1 MNKSTILRS
10 EEARRQAQAALLEAR
25 QQQAQALEERAVFFA
40 SETRK
45 VYDLR
50 AQRLAKMAS
59 GEIAGKA
66 EVMSTSN
73 VRQTVKRRRA
83 SA

>member
-10 EEARRQAQAALLEAR
+10 EEARRQAQTALLEAR
-25 QQQAQALEERAVFFA
+25 QQQAQVLEERAIFFA

-45 VYDLR
+45 VFDLR
-50 AQRLAKMAS
+50 AQRLAKLAS
-59 GEIAGKA
+59 EAIADKA
-66 EVMSTSN
+66 GVNESAA
-73 VRQTVKRRRA
+73 RPAVKRRRA

>member
-10 EEARRQAQAALLEAR
+10 EEARRQAQTALLEAK
-25 QQQAQALEERAVFFA
+25 QQQAQALEERAMFFA

-45 VYDLR
+45 VFDLR

-59 GEIAGKA
+59 GEIAGKTEA
-66 EVMSTSN
+66 SASN
-73 VRQTVKRRRA
+73 VRPTVKRRRA
-83 SA
+83 IA

>member
-10 EEARRQAQAALLEAR
+10 EEARRQAQATLLEAR

-45 VYDLR
+45 VFDLR

-59 GEIAGKA
+59 GAIAGKA
-66 EVMSTSN
+66 EVSASN
-73 VRQTVKRRRA
+73 VRQAVKRRRA

>member
-1 MNKSTILRS
+1 MNKSTTLRA
-10 EEARRQAQAALLEAR
+10 EEARRQAQADLLAAR
-25 QQQAQALEERAVFFA
+25 QRQAQMLEERALFFA

-50 AQRLAKMAS
+50 AKRLARTAS
-59 GEIAGKA
+59 DQIVEEAVA
-66 EVMSTSN
+66 SVASM
-73 VRQTVKRRRA
+73 RPAVKRRRA

>member
-59 GEIAGKA
+59 GEIAAKA
-66 EVMSTSN
+66 DVIASN
-73 VRQTVKRRRA
+73 VRQAVKRRRA

>member
-10 EEARRQAQAALLEAR
+10 EEARRQAQTALLEAR
-25 QQQAQALEERAVFFA
+25 QQQAQALEERATFFA
-40 SETRK
+40 AETRK

-50 AQRLAKMAS
+50 AQRLAKIAS
-59 GEIAGKA
+59 GEITGKSD
-66 EVMSTSN
+66 VTTSTIRSA
-73 VRQTVKRRRA
+73 VKRRRA